1 MIFFEKG
8 REYAPS
14 RKNHA
19 LNQQRMRRSLS
30 ASNRLASNPSSDSGT
45 PMNPRLPLIRPT
57 PAPPWRRAIA
67 LGIDGL
73 AVGLISSLL
82 GRTFLVQGMV
92 FLIGWLLMRV
102 VLVSS
107 NKGQS
112 LGRWAMDLRVIDQTW
127 GGTPTLLDLTRREGL
142 LGAATFLAVW
152 GLMHLS
158 PTAAWVLLL
167 LVPLGVD
174 ASFAY
179 SDVAYRQAFHDRYSH
194 TWVVESRRGYS
205 LDVKIRQL
213 VAEIR
218 ARVKQ

>member
-1 MIFFEKG
+1 MW
-8 REYAPS
+8 
-14 RKNHA
+14 
-19 LNQQRMRRSLS
+19 RSLS
-30 ASNRLASNPSSDSGT
+30 ASNRLALDPSSDSGIS
-45 PMNPRLPLIRPT
+45 MNPRLPLVRPT
-57 PAPPWRRAIA
+57 PAPLWRRAIA

-73 AVGLISSLL
+73 AVGLVSGLL
-82 GRTFLVQGMV
+82 GGAFLVQGIV

-112 LGRWAMDLRVIDQTW
+112 LGRWAMDLRVIDQKW
-127 GGTPTLLDLTRREGL
+127 GGTPMLLDLTRREGL
-142 LGAATFLAVW
+142 LGAATFLSVW
-152 GLMHLS
+152 GLAHLS

-167 LVPLGVD
+167 LIPLGID

-179 SDVAYRQAFHDRYSH
+179 SDVAYRQAFHDRYSR

-205 LDVKIRQL
+205 LDMKIRQL

-218 ARVKQ
+218 SRVKQ